1 MKKIILT
8 EQQTKKLMG
17 HIINEQSVNDHKN
30 SIFATCDFGYHGV
43 TYKGGEIAD
52 ISKVNFELSYI
63 VDIEWRKYGIK
74 GIYVGGFNGP
84 SHIEL
89 EISYY
94 PTNDPNADFIED
106 TVIIPIDWQSQV
118 VTNNNDNIG
127 YFGIDQDIDII
138 LDNDQEGNIIV
149 KTIEINVQ
157 NF

>member
-1 MKKIILT
+1 MKKIVLT
-8 EQQTKKLMG
+8 EQQTKKLMD
-17 HIINEQSVNDHKN
+17 HIINEQSRNDERN

-52 ISKVNFELSYI
+52 ISKVNFTLSYI
-63 VDIEWRKYGIK
+63 VDIEWREYGIK

-94 PTNDPNADFIED
+94 PANDPDGDFIDE
-106 TVIIPIDWQSQV
+106 TITIPIDWQSQV
-118 VTNNNDNIG
+118 VTNNDNELG
-127 YFGIDQDIDII
+127 YFGIDQDIEII
-138 LDNDQEGNIIV
+138 LTNDQEGNVIV
-149 KTIEINVQ
+149 KSIEINVQ